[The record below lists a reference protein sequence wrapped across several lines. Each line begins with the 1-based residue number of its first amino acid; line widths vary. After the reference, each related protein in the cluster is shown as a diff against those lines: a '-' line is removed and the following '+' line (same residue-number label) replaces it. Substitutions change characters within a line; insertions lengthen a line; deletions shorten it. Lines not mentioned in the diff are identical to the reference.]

1 MVKEWKIQKAKEI
14 ADFIKSGKYVG
25 IINMRE
31 FKSSAFQRI
40 RKKLR
45 DKMKIKYFKTSL
57 IIKAIENYA
66 PEYKDIIPYI
76 EGKEVA
82 LFITKEDPFKLY
94 QIIKRTTDRIGVKPG
109 QVVDI
114 DIVIPKGPTGIPPG
128 RDMATFK
135 MAGVNVR
142 PQGKELVVMEDTVVV
157 KAGEAVKPEVIA
169 VLNLLG
175 MKPIEVYLNIEGVYS
190 KDDGVFYTK
199 DILDVDTEKIFN
211 DFVEAAKHAFN
222 LSVEIAW
229 PTKENIEILLSKAHS
244 QAVSLSVESAY
255 PTKDTIDMILAR
267 ANSVAKYI
275 KENYIKEEN

>member
-1 MVKEWKIQKAKEI
+1 MVKEWKIEKAKEI
-14 ADFIKSGKYVG
+14 ADFIRSGKYVG
-25 IINMRE
+25 ILNMKE
-31 FKSSAFQRI
+31 FKSSAFQKI
-40 RKKLR
+40 RKELR
-45 DKMKIKYFKTSL
+45 DKIKIKYFKTSL
-57 IIKAIENYA
+57 IIKAIENFA
-66 PEYKDIIPYI
+66 PEYKDLIPYI

-82 LFITKEDPFKLY
+82 LFITNEEPFKLY
-94 QIIKRTTDRIGVKPG
+94 QVIKNTKAKIGVKPG

-114 DIVIPKGPTGIPPG
+114 DIIIPKGPTGVPPG

-157 KAGEAVKPEVIA
+157 KAGEAVKPEVIS

-175 MKPIEVYLNIEGVYS
+175 MKPLEVYLNVEGIYS
-190 KDDGVFYTK
+190 KEDGVVFTK
-199 DILDVDTEKIFN
+199 DILDVDLDKVFN

-244 QAVSLSVESAY
+244 HAVSLSVESAY
-255 PTKDTIDMILAR
+255 PTKDTTDMILAK
-267 ANSVAKYI
+267 ANNIAKYI
-275 KENYIKEEN
+275 KENYIKE

>member
-1 MVKEWKIQKAKEI
+1 MVKEWKIEKTKEI

-25 IINMRE
+25 ILNMKE
-31 FKSSAFQRI
+31 FKSSAFQKI
-40 RKKLR
+40 RKDLK
-45 DKMKIKYFKTSL
+45 DKIKIKYFKTSL
-57 IIKAIENYA
+57 IIKAIENFA

-82 LFITKEDPFKLY
+82 LFITEEEPFKLY
-94 QIIKRTTDRIGVKPG
+94 QVVKNTKAKIGVKPG
-109 QVVDI
+109 QSVDI
-114 DIVIPKGPTGIPPG
+114 DIVVPKGPTGVPPG

-135 MAGVNVR
+135 MAGINVR

-157 KAGEAVKPEVIA
+157 KAGEAVKPEVIS

-175 MKPIEVYLNIEGVYS
+175 MKPLEVYLNVEGIYS
-190 KDDGVFYTK
+190 KEDGVIYTK
-199 DILDVDTEKIFN
+199 DILDVDIDKVFN
-211 DFVEAAKHAFN
+211 DFVEAAKHAYN

-229 PTKENIEILLSKAHS
+229 PTKENIETLLSKAHS

-267 ANSVAKYI
+267 ANNIAKYI
-275 KENYIKEEN
+275 NENYINE

>member
-25 IINMRE
+25 ILNMKE
-31 FKSSAFQRI
+31 FKSSAFQKI
-40 RKKLR
+40 RKELR

-66 PEYKDIIPYI
+66 PEYKDLIPYI

-82 LFITKEDPFKLY
+82 LFVTDEDPFKLY
-94 QIIKRTTDRIGVKPG
+94 QTIKNTKAKIGVKPG

-114 DIVIPKGPTGIPPG
+114 DIVIPKGPTGVPPG

-142 PQGKELVVMEDTVVV
+142 PQGTELVVMEDTVVV

-175 MKPIEVYLNIEGVYS
+175 MKPIEVYLNVEGIYS
-190 KDDGVFYTK
+190 KEDGVVFTK
-199 DILDVDTEKIFN
+199 DVLDVDIDKIFN
-211 DFVEAAKHAFN
+211 DFVEAAKHAYN

-229 PTKENIEILLSKAHS
+229 PTKENIEALLSKAHS

-267 ANSVAKYI
+267 ANNIAKYI
-275 KENYIKEEN
+275 KENYIKE